1 MIGVNLWGLIPNSRQ
16 DLPGLLRE
24 LKKIG
29 FDSVESMLV
38 PRKKDPYAKGAV
50 STETN
55 FGAFF
60 REARK
65 QGLDVKSVHVFY
77 KVGKKMLP
85 KSSVIRS
92 IRTLSREYG
101 VESFVFSGAFTDA
114 KGARKWA
121 AYLNDLAEALE
132 GENCRIVYHNHD
144 QELQAV
150 TVKGQTM
157 TALDYF
163 FSLVSK
169 RILLQLDIGWA
180 GMGADE
186 IQMARKYADRIHSI
200 HLKDFVPG
208 TRGNYHNPNVP
219 KERFSPIGEGEIRTA
234 EILAMV
240 DSFPNFGGQIL
251 VDQDFSAGDMLQ
263 DLHNGY
269 RNVKTMLQNGK

>member
-55 FGAFF
+55 FGSFY

-85 KSSVIRS
+85 KTSVIRS

-101 VESFVFSGAFTDA
+101 VESFVFSGAFADV

-132 GENCRIVYHNHD
+132 GEPCKLVYHNHD

-208 TRGNYHNPNVP
+208 TRGNYHSPNVP

-263 DLHNGY
+263 DLHTGY
-269 RNVKTMLQNGK
+269 RNVNTMLQNGK

>member
-50 STETN
+50 STESN
-55 FGAFF
+55 FDAFF
-60 REARK
+60 REGRK
-65 QGLDVKSVHVFY
+65 QGLDVKSLHVFY

-92 IRTLSREYG
+92 IRTLSREYA

-132 GENCRIVYHNHD
+132 GEPCKLVYHNHD
-144 QELQAV
+144 QELRPV

-219 KERFSPIGEGEIRTA
+219 KERFSPIGCGEIRTA

-263 DLHNGY
+263 DLHTGY